1 MRYLCYIC
9 VLILCSIVETSAQ
22 KQMRGVWGSG
32 GTTAKSGQKIIHG
45 TVSQTAIGISKLNTD
60 EVKSGFWYTTRSRL
74 PKSNPGMIVVIPTFS
89 GKAGETIE
97 MPIILESSVSLPYG
111 REWKFKGS
119 FQFNA
124 TVLEPV
130 SGFDSYSRA
139 NDIGTLGF
147 SGNSR
152 DTAGIIKKITF
163 KVKLGNQPISPVT
176 WDTFSIAQYQ
186 SATIIRKDGEFQLE
200 DLCFTDGKPRLI
212 GTVKQGLAL
221 SAFPLPAKGT
231 LTIATSTVEKGIS
244 EIYIYSPDGKLVTTI
259 YRGELNQ
266 GYNEMPVD
274 TEYIPSGTYFLVL
287 KTPSDMLTTSCII
300 AK

>member
-1 MRYLCYIC
+1 
-9 VLILCSIVETSAQ
+9 
-22 KQMRGVWGSG
+22 
-32 GTTAKSGQKIIHG
+32 
-45 TVSQTAIGISKLNTD
+45 
-60 EVKSGFWYTTRSRL
+60 
-74 PKSNPGMIVVIPTFS
+74 
-89 GKAGETIE
+89 KAGETIE
-97 MPIILESSVSLPYG
+97 MPIILESSVALPYG
-111 REWKFKGS
+111 REWKFKGT
-119 FQFNA
+119 FHFNA
-124 TVLEPV
+124 TVLEPI
-130 SGFDSYSRA
+130 SGFDSYARA
-139 NDIGTLGF
+139 NDIGTLDF

-163 KVKLGNQPISPVT
+163 KVKLGNQPISPVA

-186 SATIIRKDGEFQLE
+186 TATIIRKDGEFQLE

-244 EIYIYSPDGKLVTTI
+244 EIFIYSPDGKLVTTI
-259 YRGELNQ
+259 FHGELNQ
-266 GYNEMPVD
+266 GYSELPID
-274 TEYIPSGTYFLVL
+274 TEYIPSGTYFIVL

>member
-1 MRYLCYIC
+1 MR
-9 VLILCSIVETSAQ
+9 LILYILIASSLFCFELFAQ

-32 GTTAKSGQKIIHG
+32 GTTAKSGQKLIHG
-45 TVSQTAIGISKLNTD
+45 TVSQTAIGRSKLNTD

-74 PKSNPGMIVVIPTFS
+74 PKSNPGLIVVIPTFS

-111 REWKFKGS
+111 RDWKFKGA
-119 FQFNA
+119 FHFNA
-124 TVLEPV
+124 TVLEPI

-139 NDIGTLGF
+139 NDIGTLDF

-163 KVKLGNQPISPVT
+163 KVKLGNQPISPVA

-186 SATIIRKDGEFQLE
+186 TATIVRKDGEFQLE

-221 SAFPLPAKGT
+221 SAFPLPAKNT

-244 EIYIYSPDGKLVTTI
+244 EIYIYSPDGKLVSTI
-259 YRGELNQ
+259 FRGELNQ
-266 GYNEMPVD
+266 GYHEMPID
-274 TEYIPSGTYFLVL
+274 TEYIPSGTYFLLL

>member
-1 MRYLCYIC
+1 MR
-9 VLILCSIVETSAQ
+9 LILYILIASFLFCFELFAQ

-32 GTTAKSGQKIIHG
+32 GTTAKSGQKLIHG
-45 TVSQTAIGISKLNTD
+45 TVSQTAIGRSKLNSN

-74 PKSNPGMIVVIPTFS
+74 PKSNVGLIVVIPTFS
-89 GKAGETIE
+89 GKAGEMIE

-111 REWKFKGS
+111 RDWKFKGA
-119 FQFNA
+119 FHFNA

-130 SGFDSYSRA
+130 SGFDSYKRVS
-139 NDIGTLGF
+139 DIGTIDF
-147 SGNSR
+147 SGNTR
-152 DTAGIIKKITF
+152 DTAGIIKKLTF
-163 KVKLGNQPISPVT
+163 KVKLGNQPISPVA

-186 SATIIRKDGEFQLE
+186 TATIVRKDGEFQLE

-221 SAFPLPAKGT
+221 SVFPLPAKNT

-244 EIYIYSPDGKLVTTI
+244 EIYIYSPDGKLVSTI
-259 YRGELNQ
+259 FRGELNR
-266 GYNEMPVD
+266 GYNEMPID
-274 TEYIPSGTYFLVL
+274 TEYIPSGTYFLLL

>member
-1 MRYLCYIC
+1 MRLVLYI
-9 VLILCSIVETSAQ
+9 LILSSFCCLELFAQ

-32 GTTAKSGQKIIHG
+32 GTTAKSGQTIIHG
-45 TVSQTAIGISKLNTD
+45 TVSQTAIGRSKLNTN

-74 PKSNPGMIVVIPTFS
+74 PKSSPGLIVVIPTFS

-97 MPIILESSVSLPYG
+97 MPIILESSVALQYG
-111 REWKFKGS
+111 REWKFKGT
-119 FQFNA
+119 FHFNA
-124 TVLEPV
+124 TVLEPI
-130 SGFDSYSRA
+130 SGFDSYARA
-139 NDIGTLGF
+139 NDIGTLDF

-163 KVKLGNQPISPVT
+163 KVKLGNQPISPVA

-186 SATIIRKDGEFQLE
+186 TATIIRKDGEFQLE

-244 EIYIYSPDGKLVTTI
+244 EIFIYSPDGKLVTTI
-259 YRGELNQ
+259 FLGELNQ
-266 GYNEMPVD
+266 GYSELPID
-274 TEYIPSGTYFLVL
+274 TEYIPSGTYFIVL

>member
-1 MRYLCYIC
+1 MRLVLYI
-9 VLILCSIVETSAQ
+9 LILSSFCCLKLFAQ

-32 GTTAKSGQKIIHG
+32 GSTAKSGQTIIHG
-45 TVSQTAIGISKLNTD
+45 TVSQTAIGRSKLNIN

-74 PKSNPGMIVVIPTFS
+74 PKSSPGLIVVIPTFS

-97 MPIILESSVSLPYG
+97 MPIILESSVALQYG
-111 REWKFKGS
+111 RDWKFKGT
-119 FQFNA
+119 FHFNA
-124 TVLEPV
+124 TVLEPI
-130 SGFDSYSRA
+130 SGFDSYARA
-139 NDIGTLGF
+139 NDIGTLDF

-163 KVKLGNQPISPVT
+163 KVKLGNQPISPVA

-186 SATIIRKDGEFQLE
+186 TATIIRKDGEFQLE

-244 EIYIYSPDGKLVTTI
+244 EIFIYSPDGKLVTTI
-259 YRGELNQ
+259 FHGELNQ
-266 GYNEMPVD
+266 GYSELPID
-274 TEYIPSGTYFLVL
+274 TEYIPSGTYFIVL